1 MSPIL
6 PNNFQSPI
14 GYKNVGDQDNNIIV
28 MLLDSCPNR
37 IAVLLEISSGYQMFQ
52 LPSLLLFLW
61 RGMFGWNI
69 SWWFTWRWGGNRIIY
84 HLSMSTDS
92 LTKLEVHYCVIYFR
106 MPNGNCSLKN
116 RAGQLIRR
124 VYINKNWRAFPCVFM
139 DQKDFP
145 YTHCKVRM
153 QFSNS
158 RNKIFKLRS
167 KTFSHQVQ
175 IF

>member
-1 MSPIL
+1 M
-6 PNNFQSPI
+6 
-14 GYKNVGDQDNNIIV
+14 IV
-28 MLLDSCPNR
+28 AQT
-37 IAVLLEISSGYQMFQ
+37 AVLLEISSGYQMFQ

-69 SWWFTWRWGGNRIIY
+69 SWWFSWRRGGNSKKNLPPV
-84 HLSMSTDS
+84 HVNSDS

-106 MPNGNCSLKN
+106 MPNVNCSLKN
-116 RAGQLIRR
+116 RPGQLIRR
-124 VYINKNWRAFPCVFM
+124 VYINKSWRAFPCVFM

-167 KTFSHQVQ
+167 KTSHQIQ